1 MRILW
6 RAAAAT
12 GLVALL
18 SACMT
23 PYQPKGMT
31 GGYTDQK
38 LDEDT
43 YLVSFQGNGNTPS
56 GVVAKYFLYRCAE
69 LTLER
74 GYVYFELFAPERDQ
88 QSLESDPEGDP
99 FVKTAS
105 HSAVPPII
113 YVPTQPVPFWRY
125 RAIVRMYPEDILL
138 GAPTLFSAREIA
150 GTLGSEVRSGNPSPV
165 LPAKFRSVQGKFPIM
180 PVRQKAPASAAPPSS
195 GGPVKLEDLEDLLP
209 KK

>member
-1 MRILW
+1 MGRLW
-6 RAAAAT
+6 RAAAST
-12 GLVALL
+12 GLLALL

-38 LDEDT
+38 LDENT

-74 GYVYFELFAPERDQ
+74 GYVYFELFAPERPQ
-88 QSLESDPEGDP
+88 QSLDDSP
-99 FVKTAS
+99 FVKTAGR
-105 HSAVPPII
+105 SAPPPIV
-113 YVPTQPVPFWRY
+113 YVPTQPVPFWFY

-138 GAPTLFSAREIA
+138 GAPTLFSAREVV
-150 GTLGSEVRSGNPSPV
+150 GTLGSEVHSGNPSPV
-165 LPAKFRSVQGKFPIM
+165 LPAKFRSVQGRFPIM
-180 PVRQKAPASAAPPSS
+180 PVRRKSPAAVAPPSS